1 MTREI
6 DALLA
11 ERAQTH
17 GDYADHASVT
27 QQVKDIFRCHAG
39 WLRLNDMQRETMDMI
54 AHKAGRILAGNP
66 NFADHW
72 DDIAGY
78 SRLISQRLEPTVTV
92 TVKQQKVKEIDPN
105 IRDIQIELDLSEPV
119 TTKGKKS

>member
-1 MTREI
+1 MTKGI

-11 ERAQTH
+11 ERGRTH

-27 QQVKDIFRCHAG
+27 QQVKDTFRCHAG

-54 AHKAGRILAGNP
+54 AHKAGRILAGDP

-78 SRLISQRLEPTVTV
+78 SRLISQRLEPTITV
-92 TVKQQKVKEIDPN
+92 TIKTPEVKEIDPK
-105 IRDIQIELDLSEPV
+105 IRDIQIELDLNEPV